1 MVKCRLSRLMGERR
15 INISDLVRETD
26 INRGTI
32 NRLYHEKVS
41 RIDLS
46 HVDTLCKYF
55 ECEVGELFEY
65 IKDK

>member
-1 MVKCRLSRLMGERR
+1 MKISIVSNKLR
-15 INISDLVRETD
+15 IKHQIRETD

-55 ECEVGELFEY
+55 ECEVGDLFEF
-65 IKDK
+65 IGE